1 MRQALFRSFTHVTA
15 ALTAARK
22 NFHKELVDRQ
32 TLSLSPDDV
41 ASNADS
47 SQRTSVSIALSIAK
61 DLSAQMVPNK
71 LTGQRAGK
79 QFEEAVEGFLNEAF
93 PLFRSLRP
101 GCWEIENVGGS
112 RAEYQISKYE
122 PYTHL
127 ADLAAAIENDRTLA
141 SVLGNS
147 YEISPD
153 ILMLRSPVPDETI
166 NQDQELVDA
175 DSGRHAVI
183 RAANQERPIVHAIV
197 SCKWTLRSDRAQNAR
212 SEALNII
219 RNRKG
224 RTPHIAV
231 VTGEPSPSRL
241 ASLALGTGDIDTVYH
256 FALPELVKAVDDSEN
271 DEAISMLH
279 TLISGKRLRDISDL
293 PLDLAV

>member
-1 MRQALFRSFTHVTA
+1 MSGV
-15 ALTAARK
+15 LTQARK
-22 NFHKELVDRQ
+22 HFHEELVSNH
-32 TLSLSPDDV
+32 TLSLSGDEV

-47 SQRTSVSIALSIAK
+47 SQSTSKAIALRIAR
-61 DLSAQMVPNK
+61 DLEALTVPKK
-71 LTGQRAGK
+71 LDGQRAGK
-79 QFEEAVEGFLNEAF
+79 QFEGAVQSFLQETF
-93 PLFRSLRP
+93 PTLQSLRP
-101 GCWEIENVGGS
+101 GSWRIENVGGS
-112 RAEYQISKYE
+112 RKEYQIAKYE

-127 ADLAAAIENDRTLA
+127 GNLAHAIEANPTLT

-153 ILMLRSPVPDETI
+153 VLVLRDPEPDEVI
-166 NQDQELVDA
+166 NSQGDIVDA
-175 DSGRHAVI
+175 DSAPYAII
-183 RAANQERPIVHAIV
+183 RQANQDRAIVHAIV

-231 VTGEPSPSRL
+231 VTGEPTPSRL

-256 FALPELVKAVDDSEN
+256 FALPELIAAVQHTGN
-271 DEAISMLH
+271 DEAISMLNI
-279 TLISGKRLRDISDL
+279 LVDGKRLRDISDL

>member
-1 MRQALFRSFTHVTA
+1 
-15 ALTAARK
+15 
-22 NFHKELVDRQ
+22 
-32 TLSLSPDDV
+32 V
-41 ASNADS
+41 ASNADGN
-47 SQRTSVSIALSIAK
+47 QNTSKAIALRIAR
-61 DLSAQMVPNK
+61 DLKALTIPEK
-71 LTGQRAGK
+71 LNGQRAGK
-79 QFEEAVEGFLNEAF
+79 QFEMAVESFLQETF
-93 PLFRSLRP
+93 PALQSLRP
-101 GCWEIENVGGS
+101 GSWRIENVGGS
-112 RAEYQISKYE
+112 RSGYQIAKYE

-127 ADLAAAIENDRTLA
+127 DNLANAIEANPTLA

-153 ILMLRSPVPDETI
+153 VLVLRHPEPDDVI
-166 NQDQELVDA
+166 NSQGNIVDA
-175 DSGRHAVI
+175 DSASYAVI
-183 RAANQERPIVHAIV
+183 RRANQDRAIVHAIV

-231 VTGEPSPSRL
+231 VTGEPTPSRL

-256 FALPELVKAVDDSEN
+256 FALPELIDAVEHTGN
-271 DEAISMLH
+271 DEAISMLSI
-279 TLISGKRLRDISDL
+279 LVDGKRLRDISDL

>member
-1 MRQALFRSFTHVTA
+1 MTA
-15 ALTAARK
+15 ALTTSRN
-22 NFHKELVDRQ
+22 NFHTELVTKQ
-32 TLSLSPDDV
+32 TLSLSPDGV

-47 SQRTSVSIALSIAK
+47 SQRTSVAIALSIAK
-61 DLSAQMVPNK
+61 DLSASTIPKK
-71 LTGQRAGK
+71 LTGQRVGK
-79 QFEEAVEGFLNEAF
+79 QFEEAVEGFLSDSF
-93 PLFRSLRP
+93 PLFQSLRP
-101 GCWEIENVGGS
+101 GAWAIRNVGGS

-127 ADLAAAIENDRTLA
+127 ADLASAIENDRNLA

-153 ILMLRSPVPDETI
+153 ILILRSPESDQTI
-166 NQDQELVDA
+166 NRDQNLVDSE
-175 DSGRHAVI
+175 SGQYAVI
-183 RAANQERPIVHAIV
+183 RTANQERPIVHAIV

-212 SEALNII
+212 SEALNVI

-256 FALPELVKAVDDSEN
+256 FALPELIKAVNETEN
-271 DEAISMLH
+271 DEAISMLR
-279 TLISGKRLRDISDL
+279 TLITGKRLRDISDL
-293 PLDLAV
+293 PLDLAI

>member
-1 MRQALFRSFTHVTA
+1 MTA
-15 ALTAARK
+15 ALTRARGK
-22 NFHKELVDRQ
+22 FHKELVDRE
-32 TLSLSPDDV
+32 TLSLSLDGV
-41 ASNADS
+41 ASNADKSQKTS
-47 SQRTSVSIALSIAK
+47 SSIASSIA
-61 DLSAQMVPNK
+61 DELSAQVIEKK
-71 LTGQRAGK
+71 LDGQRAGK
-79 QFEEAVEGFLNEAF
+79 QFEEAVEGFLAEVF
-93 PLFRSLRP
+93 PLFNSLRP
-101 GCWEIENVGGS
+101 GDWSVENVGGS

-122 PYTHL
+122 PYAHL
-127 ADLAAAIENDRTLA
+127 ADLANAIKENRNLA

-153 ILMLRSPVPDETI
+153 ILVLRKPESDEVI
-166 NQDQELVDA
+166 NSNQELVDA
-175 DSGRHAVI
+175 ESGRHAVI
-183 RAANQERPIVHAIV
+183 RMVNQERPIVHAIV

-256 FALPELVKAVDDSEN
+256 FALPELIKAVDGTQN
-271 DEAISMLH
+271 DEAISMLS
-279 TLISGKRLRDISDL
+279 TLVSGKRLRDISDL
-293 PLDLAV
+293 PLDLAI

>member
-1 MRQALFRSFTHVTA
+1 MTA
-15 ALTAARK
+15 KITAARK
-22 NFHKELVDRQ
+22 NFHDELVKRN
-32 TLSLSPDDV
+32 TLSLSSDDV

-47 SQRTSVSIALSIAK
+47 SQRTSVGIALSIAQV
-61 DLSAQMVPNK
+61 LSAQVIPKK
-71 LTGQRAGK
+71 LTGQRVGK
-79 QFEEAVEGFLNEAF
+79 QFEEAVEGFLKKTF
-93 PLFRSLRP
+93 PLLQSLRP
-101 GCWEIENVGGS
+101 GKWAVENVGGS
-112 RAEYQISKYE
+112 RAEYQISRYE
-122 PYTHL
+122 PYGHL
-127 ADLAAAIENDRTLA
+127 ADLANAIRKDRNLA

-153 ILMLRSPVPDETI
+153 ILVLRLPESDEVI
-166 NQDQELVDA
+166 NRDLHLVDA
-175 DSGRHAVI
+175 KSAKNAII
-183 RAANQERPIVHAIV
+183 REANQSRPIVHAIV

-256 FALPELVKAVDDSEN
+256 FALPELIEAVMGTQN
-271 DEAISMLH
+271 DEAINMLC
-279 TLISGKRLRDISDL
+279 TLVTGRRLRDISDL
-293 PLDLAV
+293 PLDLAI

>member
-1 MRQALFRSFTHVTA
+1 MTV
-15 ALTAARK
+15 ALTAARQ
-22 NFHKELVDRQ
+22 NFHHALTESHTL
-32 TLSLSPDDV
+32 TLSPEGV
-41 ASNADS
+41 ASNADG
-47 SQRTSVSIALSIAK
+47 SQKTSIAIGLGIAT
-61 DLSAQMVPNK
+61 DLAAQTVATK
-71 LTGQRAGK
+71 LQGQKAGK
-79 QFEEAVEGFLNEAF
+79 QFEGAVESFLKETF
-93 PLFRSLRP
+93 PSFQSLRP
-101 GCWEIENVGGS
+101 GSWIIENVGGS
-112 RAEYQISKYE
+112 RSEYQISKYE

-127 ADLAAAIENDRTLA
+127 ASLASAIEKDPALA

-153 ILMLRSPVPDETI
+153 ILVLRKPEKDAVI
-166 NQDQELVDA
+166 NGDQPLVDA
-175 DSGRHAVI
+175 AFGRHSVI
-183 RAANQERPIVHAIV
+183 RESNQDRPIVHAIV

-231 VTGEPSPSRL
+231 VTAEPSPSRL

-256 FALPELVKAVDDSEN
+256 FALPELSEAVGKTDN
-271 DEAISMLH
+271 DEAISMLE

-293 PLDLAV
+293 PLDLTV

>member
-1 MRQALFRSFTHVTA
+1 MTA
-15 ALTAARK
+15 TLTAARV
-22 NFHKELVDRQ
+22 NFHRDLVDRQ
-32 TLSLSPDDV
+32 TLSLAPDDV

-47 SQRTSVSIALSIAK
+47 GQKTSVGIALSIAK
-61 DLSAQMVPNK
+61 DLSAQVIEKK
-71 LTGQRAGK
+71 LTGQRVGK
-79 QFEEAVEGFLNEAF
+79 QFEEAVEGFLKCTF
-93 PLFRSLRP
+93 PLLQSLRP
-101 GCWEIENVGGS
+101 GKWIIENVGGS
-112 RAEYQISKYE
+112 RAGYQISKYE
-122 PYTHL
+122 PYSHL
-127 ADLAAAIENDRTLA
+127 ADLAKAIKYSPNLA

-153 ILMLRSPVPDETI
+153 ILVLRHPEPDSAI
-166 NQDQELVDA
+166 NRDQDLVDA
-175 DSGRHAVI
+175 DSGRYAII
-183 RAANQERPIVHAIV
+183 RAANQNHPIVHAIV

-256 FALPELVKAVDDSEN
+256 FALPELMNAVLESQN
-271 DEAISMLH
+271 DEAINMLH
-279 TLISGKRLRDISDL
+279 TLTSGKRLRDISDL
-293 PLDLAV
+293 PLDLAI

>member
-1 MRQALFRSFTHVTA
+1 MTA

-22 NFHKELVDRQ
+22 NFHNDLTEKH
-32 TLSLSPDDV
+32 TLSLSPDGV

-61 DLSAQMVPNK
+61 DLSAQTIPKK
-71 LTGQRAGK
+71 LTGQRVGK
-79 QFEEAVEGFLNEAF
+79 QFEEAVEGFLSGTFPAF
-93 PLFRSLRP
+93 QSLRP
-101 GCWEIENVGGS
+101 GNWKIENVGGS
-112 RAEYQISKYE
+112 RAEYQISRYE

-127 ADLAAAIENDRTLA
+127 ADLANAIETDRNLA
-141 SVLGNS
+141 AVLGNS

-153 ILMLRSPVPDETI
+153 ILVLRKPEADETI
-166 NQDQELVDA
+166 NRDSNLVDA
-175 DSGRHAVI
+175 ASGRYAII
-183 RAANQERPIVHAIV
+183 RTANQEQPIVHAIV

-212 SEALNII
+212 SEALNVI

-256 FALPELVKAVDDSEN
+256 FALPELIAAVQDTDN
-271 DEAISMLH
+271 DEAISMLN
-279 TLISGKRLRDISDL
+279 TLVVGKRLRDISDL
-293 PLDLAV
+293 PLDLAI

>member
-1 MRQALFRSFTHVTA
+1 MTA

-22 NFHKELVDRQ
+22 KFHDDLTEKY
-32 TLSLSPDDV
+32 TLSLSPDGV

-61 DLSAQMVPNK
+61 DLCAGTIPKK
-71 LTGQRAGK
+71 LTGQRVGK
-79 QFEEAVEGFLNEAF
+79 QFEEAVEAFLSGTF
-93 PLFRSLRP
+93 PLFQSIRP
-101 GCWEIENVGGS
+101 GDWKIENVGGS
-112 RAEYQISKYE
+112 RAEYQISRYE

-127 ADLAAAIENDRTLA
+127 ADLANAIENDRTLA
-141 SVLGNS
+141 AVLGNS

-153 ILMLRSPVPDETI
+153 ILVLRKPVPDEII
-166 NQDQELVDA
+166 NSDSNLVDTGA
-175 DSGRHAVI
+175 GRYAVI
-183 RAANQERPIVHAIV
+183 RTANQQHPIVHAIV

-212 SEALNII
+212 SEALNVI

-256 FALPELVKAVDDSEN
+256 FALPELISAVQDTDN
-271 DEAISMLH
+271 DEAISMLS
-279 TLISGKRLRDISDL
+279 TLVTGKRLRDISDL
-293 PLDLAV
+293 PLDLAI

>member
-1 MRQALFRSFTHVTA
+1 MTA
-15 ALTAARK
+15 ALTVARN
-22 NFHKELVDRQ
+22 NFHKNLVEKH
-32 TLSLSPDDV
+32 TLSLSPDNV

-47 SQRTSVSIALSIAK
+47 SQRTSVSIALRIAQ
-61 DLSAQMVPNK
+61 DLSAQTITAK
-71 LTGQRAGK
+71 LKGQRAGK
-79 QFEEAVEGFLNEAF
+79 QFEEAVEEFLAETF
-93 PLFRSLRP
+93 SFFQSLRP
-101 GCWEIENVGGS
+101 GDWAIENVGGS

-127 ADLAAAIENDRTLA
+127 ADLASAIKNDRTLA

-153 ILMLRSPVPDETI
+153 ILILRKPESDETI
-166 NQDQELVDA
+166 NRDHDLVDA
-175 DSGRHAVI
+175 TSGQYAVI
-183 RAANQERPIVHAIV
+183 RMANQERPIVHAIV

-212 SEALNII
+212 SEALNVI

-224 RTPHIAV
+224 RTPHIVV

-256 FALPELVKAVDDSEN
+256 FALPELIGAVNETDN

-279 TLISGKRLRDISDL
+279 TLVAGKRLRDISDL

>member
-1 MRQALFRSFTHVTA
+1 MTA
-15 ALTAARK
+15 ALSAARK
-22 NFHKELVDRQ
+22 NFHENLVDRQ

-41 ASNADS
+41 ASNADG
-47 SQRTSVSIALSIAK
+47 SQKTSVSIALSIAR
-61 DLSAQMVPNK
+61 DLSAQVIPVK
-71 LTGQRAGK
+71 LKGQRVGK
-79 QFEEAVEGFLNEAF
+79 QFEEAVESFLREAF

-101 GCWEIENVGGS
+101 GGWSIENVGGS

-127 ADLAAAIENDRTLA
+127 AALASAIGNDRTLA

-153 ILMLRSPVPDETI
+153 ILILRSPEPDEVI
-166 NQDQELVDA
+166 NSDRNLVDEH
-175 DSGRHAVI
+175 SGRYAVI
-183 RAANQERPIVHAIV
+183 RMANQERPIVHAIV

-212 SEALNII
+212 SEALNVI

-256 FALPELVKAVDDSEN
+256 FALPELIKAVNDTQN
-271 DEAISMLH
+271 DEAISMLQ
-279 TLISGKRLRDISDL
+279 TLLDGKRLRDISDL